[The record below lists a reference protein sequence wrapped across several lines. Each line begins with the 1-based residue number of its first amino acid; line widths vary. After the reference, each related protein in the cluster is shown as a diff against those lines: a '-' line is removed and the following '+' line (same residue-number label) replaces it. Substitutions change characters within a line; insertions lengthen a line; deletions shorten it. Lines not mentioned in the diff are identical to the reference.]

1 MDVRPKTLLA
11 AGTAVVIAIL
21 VVASAT
27 LGLHAQA
34 KPGGNPKAA
43 AVKNPVAANA
53 NSINKGRQAYM
64 KACRHCHGQKGL
76 GDGPLA
82 PKNPSP
88 ADLTDGEWKYG
99 ASDGEI
105 FSIIANG
112 VGGDSEMKGLRSE
125 LTTTDMWNI
134 VNYLRS
140 IGPQPTK

>member
-1 MDVRPKTLLA
+1 MDVRPKTLLDV
-11 AGTAVVIAIL
+11 GTAVVIAIL
-21 VVASAT
+21 VLVSAAAAVN
-27 LGLHAQA
+27 AQA
-34 KPGGNPKAA
+34 TPGGNPKAA
-43 AVKNPVAANA
+43 AVKNPVTPNP

-64 KACRHCHGQKGL
+64 KACRHCHGPKGL

-88 ADLTDGEWKYG
+88 ANLTDAEWKYG
-99 ASDGEI
+99 STDGEI
-105 FSIIANG
+105 FAIISNG

-140 IGPQPTK
+140 VGPQPAK